1 MRKIQKLISKI
12 FSIFLPFFDRMAY
25 LRYYNQPFT
34 NLAKSNLQVY
44 YNLAVSSEKN
54 TFSIKDVDNLEKET
68 GYSVN
73 RNWLSS
79 LALHTQVVIKKSE
92 LNYAHGRVLYSVLR
106 GYIGTLN
113 NDIKKVNILETG
125 TARGFS
131 AVCMAKALADS
142 NIEGSI
148 FTFDVLPHLEK
159 MFWNCAPDHI
169 KGEQSRQSL
178 LNNWLDLVDRYIIFI
193 QGHTRQILPKIA
205 LPRINFAFLDGAHT
219 YKDVLFEFNSISKY
233 QKKGD
238 IIVLDDY
245 NENKFPGV
253 VKAVKFISFK
263 KKYDISFVH
272 NKNTQRDYVI
282 AKKIG

>member
-25 LRYYNQPFT
+25 LQYFNQPFT
-34 NLAKSNLQVY
+34 NLAKSNLQEY
-44 YNLAVSSEKN
+44 YNLAKSSEKN
-54 TFSIKDVDNLEKET
+54 TFSIEDVDNLEKKT
-68 GYSVN
+68 GYSIN
-73 RNWLSS
+73 RHWLKS
-79 LALHTQVVIKKSE
+79 LALQTQVVIKKSE

-106 GYIGTLN
+106 GYVGTLN
-113 NDIKKVNILETG
+113 DDIKNVYLLETG

-148 FTFDVLPHLEK
+148 LTLDVLPHTKK
-159 MFWNCAPDHI
+159 MFWNCASDHI
-169 KGEQSRQSL
+169 KGEQTRRSL

-219 YKDVLFEFNSISKY
+219 HKDVLYEFNLISKY

-238 IIVLDDY
+238 IIILDDY

-253 VKAVKFISFK
+253 VKAVKFIIGK

-272 NKNTQRDYVI
+272 NKNTLRDYVI
-282 AKKIG
+282 AKKIR